1 MAHWSDANRWLLM
14 AAALSLIGALLHLA
28 CIAGGPDWYRAL
40 GAGEGLARA
49 VERGHLRPHVM
60 TAGIA
65 AVLLAWV
72 AFALSAAAMLPPLPL
87 TRIALVAITLVLL
100 ARGLLIFV
108 PGLWRPDLGFSFK
121 FWSSLYVLAMAASFG
136 IGAAQRW
143 RFL

>member
-1 MAHWSDANRWLLM
+1 MAQWSDANRWLLM
-14 AAALSLIGALLHLA
+14 AAALSLIGAMLHLA
-28 CIAGGPDWYRAL
+28 CIVGGPDWYRAL

-49 VERGHLRPHVM
+49 VERGHLRPHLM
-60 TAGIA
+60 TAAIG

-72 AFALSAAAMLPPLPL
+72 AFALSAAGVLPPLPL
-87 TRIALVAITLVLL
+87 TRIALFAITMVLL

-108 PGLWRPDLGFSFK
+108 PAFWRPDLGLGFK
-121 FWSSLYVLAMAASFG
+121 FWSSLYVLVMAVSFG